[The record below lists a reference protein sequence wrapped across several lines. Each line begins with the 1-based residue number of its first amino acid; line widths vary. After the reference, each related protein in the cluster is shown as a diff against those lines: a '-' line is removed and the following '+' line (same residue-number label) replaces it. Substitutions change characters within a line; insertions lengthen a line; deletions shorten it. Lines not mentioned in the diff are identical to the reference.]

1 MRNAFLIAR
10 QEFVKYVTRRG
21 FFISILMFPLWVM
34 FVLLLPQWTGG
45 TPQRTFTI
53 VDRAGGYREAIL
65 DSLARENAG
74 RELTAL
80 SGYANA
86 NADMAAL
93 KRAAPQLAR
102 MLATPQTT
110 RSISAFRMFGGS
122 RVVLA
127 EMARFMKSAA
137 RPFHAPAPRFIYV
150 APPAG
155 LGQVSSERFGV
166 ATRRYLDSGRVFAV
180 ALIPSDFGRDGRQT
194 AQYFA
199 RDLSDGDLVEFI
211 TAALDDAL
219 HRKLLKRLAPELVD
233 SDALATTATIE
244 AHNPT
249 KASTQSSHDDSLQ
262 KIVPVALAVI
272 LFIVSVMNSSVLL
285 QGVVEEK
292 STRMIEVLLSCAT
305 PRQITSGKLVGVI
318 AVALITIVIWSL
330 AVFGLMALA
339 DARTVTLVFAAL
351 RSVATVETMPLL
363 LVYFFCGLLIY
374 GSVFLAIGSMA
385 NSLADAQ
392 SLLGPSM
399 LVLMLPNLL
408 ISSIMRDPNGELATI
423 ISWVPFYTPFF
434 MMLRIASHPP
444 AIEVWGTTLLAL
456 ATTGLLIWWMG
467 RIFANHVLTTE
478 RPPSFGGLVR
488 RGVRRVIGRASMSR
502 AEQK

>member
-45 TPQRTFTI
+45 APQRVFTI
-53 VDRAGGYREAIL
+53 VDRAGGYREAIV
-65 DSLARENAG
+65 DALAREDAG
-74 RELTAL
+74 RELAAL
-80 SGYANA
+80 AGYANA
-86 NADMAAL
+86 NADMPEVR
-93 KRAAPQLAR
+93 RAAPQLAR
-102 MLATPQTT
+102 MLASPQAA
-110 RSISAFRMFGGS
+110 RSISAFRAFGGS
-122 RVVLA
+122 RVALF
-127 EMARFMKSAA
+127 ELSRFMKSAA
-137 RPFHAPAPRFIYV
+137 RPFHSPAARFIYV
-150 APPAG
+150 APPEE
-155 LGQVSSERFGV
+155 LENVSDERFGAV
-166 ATRRYLDSGRVFAV
+166 TRQYLDSGRLFAV
-180 ALIPSDFGRDGRQT
+180 AVIPKSFGRDGRQT
-194 AQYFA
+194 AQYYA
-199 RDLSDGDLVEFI
+199 RDLSDGDLADFI
-211 TAALDDAL
+211 TTALDDAL
-219 HRKLLKRLAPELVD
+219 HRKVLKRLAPELVD

-249 KASTQSSHDDSLQ
+249 KANTQSSHDDSLQ
-262 KIVPVALAVI
+262 KIVPIALAII

-318 AVALITIVIWSL
+318 AVALLTILIWSL

-351 RSVATVETMPLL
+351 RSVATVDTLPLL
-363 LVYFFCGLLIY
+363 LIYFFCGLLIY

-408 ISSIMRDPNGELATI
+408 ISSIMRDPNGELATL

-444 AIEVWGTTLLAL
+444 AIQVWGTTLLAL
-456 ATTGLLIWWMG
+456 ATTALLIWWMG

-478 RPPSFGGLVR
+478 RPPSFAGLVR
-488 RGVRRVIGRASMSR
+488 RGARMVTGRSSPAATAS
-502 AEQK
+502 K

>member
-10 QEFVKYVTRRG
+10 QEFIKYVTRRG

-34 FVLLLPQWTGG
+34 FVVLLPQWTGG
-45 TPQRTFTI
+45 VPQRVFTI

-65 DSLARENAG
+65 DALAREDSG
-74 RELTAL
+74 RELGSLAA
-80 SGYANA
+80 YANG
-86 NADMAAL
+86 NVDMAAV
-93 KRAAPQLAR
+93 RHAATQLAR
-102 MLATPQTT
+102 MLTTPQAA
-110 RSISAFRMFGGS
+110 RSIAAYRTSGGS
-122 RVVLA
+122 RVVLSKL
-127 EMARFMKSAA
+127 ARFMKPAA
-137 RPFHAPAPRFIYV
+137 RPFHVPAARFLYV
-150 APPAG
+150 TPPAE
-155 LGQVSSERFGV
+155 LERISDERFGA
-166 ATRRYLDSGRVFAV
+166 ATRRYLDAGRFFAV
-180 ALIPSDFGRDGRQT
+180 ALIPSDFGRNGRQT
-194 AQYFA
+194 VQYFA
-199 RDLSDGDLVEFI
+199 RDLSDGDLSDFI
-211 TAALDDAL
+211 STALDDAL
-219 HRKLLKRLAPELVD
+219 HRKVLKRLAPELVD

-351 RSVATVETMPLL
+351 RSVATVETLPLL

-408 ISSIMRDPNGELATI
+408 ISSIMRDPNGELATL

-456 ATTGLLIWWMG
+456 ATTGILIWWMG

-488 RGVRRVIGRASMSR
+488 RGVRLVTGRANMSR
-502 AEQK
+502 AAQK

>member
-10 QEFVKYVTRRG
+10 QEFIKYVTRRG

-45 TPQRTFTI
+45 VPQRTFTI
-53 VDRAGGYREAIL
+53 VDRAGGYREAVV
-65 DSLARENAG
+65 DSLAREDAG
-74 RELTAL
+74 RELAAL
-80 SGYANA
+80 ASYANA
-86 NADMAAL
+86 NVDLPAV
-93 KRAAPQLAR
+93 RHAAPQLSR
-102 MLATPQTT
+102 MLAMPQASQ
-110 RSISAFRMFGGS
+110 SITAFRMFGGS
-122 RVVLA
+122 KAVLW
-127 EMARFMKSAA
+127 ELARFMKSAA
-137 RPFHAPAPRFIYV
+137 RPYHPPAPRFIYV
-150 APPAG
+150 APPAE
-155 LGQVSSERFGV
+155 LERVSPERFGA
-166 ATRRYLDSGRVFAV
+166 ATRRYLDSGTFFAV
-180 ALIPSDFGRDGRQT
+180 ALIPKDFGRDGRQT
-194 AQYFA
+194 LQYFA
-199 RDLSDGDLVEFI
+199 RDLSDGDLPDFI
-211 TAALDDAL
+211 SAALGEAL
-219 HRKLLKRLAPELVD
+219 HRNVLKRLAPELVD
-233 SDALATTATIE
+233 SDALAATATVE

-249 KASTQSSHDDSLQ
+249 KANTQSSHDDSLQ
-262 KIVPVALAVI
+262 KIVPIALAVI

-351 RSVATVETMPLL
+351 RSVATVETLPLL

-408 ISSIMRDPNGELATI
+408 ISSIMRDPNGELATL

-444 AIEVWGTTLLAL
+444 AIQVWGTTLLAL
-456 ATTGLLIWWMG
+456 ATTALLIWWMG

-478 RPPSFGGLVR
+478 RPPSFGNLLR
-488 RGVRRVIGRASMSR
+488 RGARMVTGRSSAAR
-502 AEQK
+502 AAAK